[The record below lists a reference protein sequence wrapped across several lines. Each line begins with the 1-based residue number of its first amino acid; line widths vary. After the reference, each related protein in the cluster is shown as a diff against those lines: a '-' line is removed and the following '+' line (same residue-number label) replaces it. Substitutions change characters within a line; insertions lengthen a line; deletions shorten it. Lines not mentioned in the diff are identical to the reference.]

1 MARSIS
7 VRAKPIAS
15 IWTTA
20 PSAAE
25 PMVRAEGS
33 PKAGPL
39 DGAGAAPAGDGV
51 AGATE
56 GGGAAAAWGAGGG
69 AGVDTG
75 ARAAGVE
82 GTWEAVEAA
91 ALGC

>member
-7 VRAKPIAS
+7 VRANPIAS

-39 DGAGAAPAGDGV
+39 EGGAAPAGDGV
-51 AGATE
+51 AGAAE
-56 GGGAAAAWGAGGG
+56 GGGAAAA
-69 AGVDTG
+69 
-75 ARAAGVE
+75 
-82 GTWEAVEAA
+82 
-91 ALGC
+91 